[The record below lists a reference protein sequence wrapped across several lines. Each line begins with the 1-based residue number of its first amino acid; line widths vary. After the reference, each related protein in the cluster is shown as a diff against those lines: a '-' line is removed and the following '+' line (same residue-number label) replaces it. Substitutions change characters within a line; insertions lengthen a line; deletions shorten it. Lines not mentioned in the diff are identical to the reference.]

1 MEMKEQKNNTI
12 KLWLNKYKTADKHPS
27 LKGTA
32 IVEGKK
38 YDASAWKNTDKNG
51 APWFN
56 VTLEEPYNKEDV
68 NYDSSSTT
76 MSDGDLPL

>member
-1 MEMKEQKNNTI
+1 MEQKDMTI
-12 KLWLNKYKTADKHPS
+12 KLFLNKYKTEDKHPT

-51 APWFN
+51 NPWFN
-56 VTLEEPYNKEDV
+56 ITLDEPYKANEIASSE
-68 NYDSSSTT
+68 NSDSS
-76 MSDGDLPL
+76 DIPW